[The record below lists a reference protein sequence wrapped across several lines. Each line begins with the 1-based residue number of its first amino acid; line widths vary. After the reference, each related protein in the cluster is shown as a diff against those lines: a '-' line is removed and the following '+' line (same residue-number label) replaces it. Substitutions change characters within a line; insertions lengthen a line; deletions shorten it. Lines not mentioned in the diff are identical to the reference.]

1 MFGAWVDEMLNFE
14 SVLNNDRLMKSL
26 TGLSRE
32 EFEVLLPTFEQVWK
46 ESLES
51 KERQRLNL
59 TQQMLYT

>member
-1 MFGAWVDEMLNFE
+1 MLSFEM
-14 SVLNNDRLMKSL
+14 VLKHDRLMKSL

-51 KERQRLNL
+51 KERQRAVGGGLKVFGPASS
-59 TQQMLYT
+59 